1 MHNVRNQL
9 LSFALVAG
17 SGCLTAE
24 PVYPHTD
31 PENKGNWVL
40 NTQVSDEFEGHEIDK
55 AKWYVVGT
63 FEDGKPVYRDPD
75 NPRRKVWRGR
85 APSQFSG
92 RNYRLEDGK
101 LILQTRWEPDFPF
114 SAADPQGDK
123 YENITTACIIG
134 RRIFRYGYM
143 EIRCKAADAE
153 ITSSFWATGGNTEL
167 DMFEMFGDHRQ
178 PKKLDKD
185 RELWWSIHDWS
196 PKMKGKTVYT
206 EHHDLGFRVADAF
219 HTYGIEW
226 SESGIKYYVDGKLFT
241 EATAEQ
247 IDAYAK
253 AKGFEKGYVVTKPL
267 KIWLDQETFPW
278 HGVPDSKADLELN
291 SPDGKRDDGV
301 VDFEIEYVRVWQKAK
316 TATGD
321 RSEPASA
328 NAMQ

>member
-1 MHNVRNQL
+1 MHNLRSQFLVL
-9 LSFALVAG
+9 ALGAC

-40 NTQVSDEFEGHEIDK
+40 NTQVSDEFDGREIDEG
-55 AKWYVVGT
+55 KWYIVGK

-75 NPRRKVWRGR
+75 DPRRKVWRGR

-101 LILQTRWEPDFPF
+101 LILETRWEPDFPF
-114 SAADPQGDK
+114 SATDPKEGE
-123 YENITTACIIG
+123 YENITTACFIG
-134 RRIFRYGYM
+134 RRSFRYGYM

-153 ITSSFWATGGNTEL
+153 VTSSFWATGSNTEL

-178 PKKLDKD
+178 PSKLDKD

-196 PKMKGKTVYT
+196 PEMRGKTVYT

-226 SESGIKYYVDGKLFT
+226 SEAGIRYYVDGKLFT
-241 EATAEQ
+241 QATAEQ

-253 AKGFEKGYVVTKPL
+253 TKGFEKGYIVTKPL

-278 HGVPDSKADLELN
+278 HGVPDSKVDLEQN
-291 SPDGKRDDGV
+291 SPEGKRDDGI

-316 TATGD
+316 PTGSD
-321 RSEPASA
+321 EGE
-328 NAMQ
+328 